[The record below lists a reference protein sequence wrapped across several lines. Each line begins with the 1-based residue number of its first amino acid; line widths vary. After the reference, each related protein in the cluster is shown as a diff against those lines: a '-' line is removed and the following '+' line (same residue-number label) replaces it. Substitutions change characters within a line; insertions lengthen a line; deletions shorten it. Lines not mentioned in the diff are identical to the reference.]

1 MLVQVDIQAVP
12 NVLHLCQGRM
22 AGWWGGAHQMR
33 MVVCCCAQSLRNNPP
48 GYRISLNN
56 SCCAESERYLESQ
69 FGNTEFKDILRSW
82 FCMERLFPV
91 EICNFQWNGDVIFI
105 SESSSSI
112 QCFILTLCWDSYK
125 TITVYIYYIML
136 PLISTA
142 MMCSPL
148 NGTMWRLARSWHP
161 VLAVEAAC
169 RVWSL
174 NSCKFRWRGVVKE
187 PKNKGYIV
195 LWFDEYKWI

>member
-1 MLVQVDIQAVP
+1 MSCTCVREGWLGDEVGP
-12 NVLHLCQGRM
+12 TRC
-22 AGWWGGAHQMR
+22 GWWYAVVPKAWETTLLATAFHWTILVVLKVKGTLNHSLGIQNSKTSWGPGFVWNAFSQLR
-33 MVVCCCAQSLRNNPP
+33 FAIFNEMVMWSS
-48 GYRISLNN
+48 YRKVLQVSSAL
-56 SCCAESERYLESQ
+56 Y
-69 FGNTEFKDILRSW
+69 W
-82 FCMERLFPV
+82 LFV
-91 EICNFQWNGDVIFI
+91 EIRTKQSQYI
-105 SESSSSI
+105 
-112 QCFILTLCWDSYK
+112 
-125 TITVYIYYIML
+125 YIYYIML

>member
-48 GYRISLNN
+48 GYCISPNN
-56 SCCAESERYLESQ
+56 SCCAESERYLESH

-82 FCMERLFPV
+82 FCMECLFPV

-105 SESSSSI
+105 WDSSSSI
-112 QCFILTLCWDSYK
+112 ECFILYWLFVEIRTKHAQYVYNV
-125 TITVYIYYIML
+125 TIDIQCCHLQSAQRYDVTPCKEL
-136 PLISTA
+136 TS
-142 MMCSPL
+142 
-148 NGTMWRLARSWHP
+148 GARSGGRLQGL
-161 VLAVEAAC
+161 VTELGGGE
-169 RVWSL
+169 
-174 NSCKFRWRGVVKE
+174 
-187 PKNKGYIV
+187 
-195 LWFDEYKWI
+195 